1 MINLMNG
8 AHEAKS
14 YVNQYLSTDIPLR
27 LITYR
32 NGWNADSTQ
41 LPDPEQYIT
50 HEPLAIDAWPSVVTL
65 VLSTNQL
72 TRIGFERENPVYRVS
87 YSMRTYVWVRTEGPQ
102 ECGLMR
108 DRMITVIRSSLLDYP
123 CLKAYDSRAN
133 FRILIDEGT
142 IREEFSDTTLLK
154 GERYMAGAFLA
165 YTLEIDEVVERLDI
179 GEVAEI
185 DVTVRMPELFN
196 DQPVEFDFT
205 V

>member
-1 MINLMNG
+1 MNG

-108 DRMITVIRSSLLDYP
+108 DRMITVVRSSLLDYP

-154 GERYMAGAFLA
+154 GERYMAGAFLG

-196 DQPVEFDFT
+196 NEPVEFDFT

>member
-1 MINLMNG
+1 MNG

-50 HEPLAIDAWPSVVTL
+50 HEPLAIDAWPSIVTL

-72 TRIGFERENPVYRVS
+72 TRIGFEKENPVYRVS

-108 DRMITVIRSSLLDYP
+108 DRMITVVRSSLLDYP

-154 GERYMAGAFLA
+154 GERYMAGAFLG

-196 DQPVEFDFT
+196 NEPVEFDFT